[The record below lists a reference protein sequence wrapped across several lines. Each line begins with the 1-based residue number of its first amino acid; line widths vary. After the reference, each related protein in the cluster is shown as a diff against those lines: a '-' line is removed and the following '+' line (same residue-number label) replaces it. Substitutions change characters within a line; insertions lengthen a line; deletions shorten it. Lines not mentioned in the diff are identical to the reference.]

1 MPKADTHYGP
11 GYALVEAL
19 VVVVILGLIVAVL
32 LPRMAVLSDGVRHQK
47 EVAQVVH
54 LDGHARQVA
63 QARGGLVLSWDQEN
77 HEVQLVQLGTEDL
90 VLRTSPL
97 GIDTEVTIT
106 PMPLYDA
113 MGRSQDYSMQV
124 SSGGRVTLLRFS
136 GRTGWCEVLR
146 HED

>member
-1 MPKADTHYGP
+1 MPKADTHHGP

-19 VVVVILGLIVAVL
+19 VVVVILGMVVAVL
-32 LPRMAVLSDGVRHQK
+32 LPRMAVLSDGVRHRK

-106 PMPLYDA
+106 PVPLYDT
-113 MGRSQDYSMQV
+113 MGRSQDYSMQI
-124 SSGGRVTLLRFS
+124 SSGGRETLLRFS
-136 GRTGWCEVLR
+136 GRTGWCEVLG